1 MSKECLVKKNQFSIV
16 LISILFLTAIIY
28 WVGLNGDYVFD
39 DSANILENSKL
50 EVSELNLESLKA
62 AYDSGNAG
70 PLGRPVSMLSF
81 ALNYYFSGFEPF
93 YFKLTNLFIHLING
107 ILVCFLSLSIL
118 TWINKDKKLS
128 DKAVAV
134 IALIVSAIWL
144 MHPLNL
150 TSVLY
155 IVQRMTSLSTLF
167 GLLALVLY
175 CNWRIA
181 SYSFLKNICLIIG
194 IVISFIL
201 SALSKESGL
210 LFILLLYWIELL
222 IFQARNK
229 DGIALK
235 FCNIHLHKLLWLCV
249 LFGSIVLLYLI
260 QPHLNPYAFIRRDF
274 NLEERLLT
282 ESRVIFFYIK
292 MFIYPQLNEL
302 SLYHDDFIISK
313 SILNPITTLYSI
325 VGLVL
330 ISLSSLLMI
339 KKYPLVLFAWGWFL
353 ISHLME
359 STFFSL
365 ELVHE
370 HRNYFAFIGVIIVVI
385 YYLAQI
391 NNKKI
396 KPFVYLV
403 GLIFVANLAFTTWQ
417 RANIW
422 SNLVD
427 HAMYEAT
434 MHPKS
439 DRANYQLTRV
449 YMKLMEAEKD
459 KSKKQFYIEKVEYYL
474 HASKNSYLPANG
486 AWFAEIHLNSYLNKP
501 ISSETVHQL
510 TYQLENR
517 PFQNSNISFLGA
529 FANCQINGFCKLD
542 HIQAVRIIAA
552 GLDNKTS
559 NPDIN
564 SEIYKLLAQ
573 YYVSILGDYVKAEE
587 FLSKAII
594 LKNDVNG
601 HLLLTQIYRL
611 QGKLREANLELNKAK
626 DLDQKGVWFKEI
638 AVEKR
643 NIGDAFK
650 GLGK

>member
-1 MSKECLVKKNQFSIV
+1 MKKSKFYSGLVLMLFSTFV
-16 LISILFLTAIIY
+16 IY
-28 WVGLNGDYVFD
+28 WVGLKGDYVFD

-50 EVSELNLESLKA
+50 AITNLDYESLKA
-62 AYDSGNAG
+62 AYGSGDAG
-70 PLGRPVSMLSF
+70 PLGRPISMLSF
-81 ALNYYFSGFEPF
+81 AFNHYLTGFDPY

-107 ILVCFLSLSIL
+107 ILVCFLSLFIL
-118 TWINKDKKLS
+118 KWINKDKKLS
-128 DKAVAV
+128 EKTVAV
-134 IALIVSAIWL
+134 VAIVISAIWL

-175 CNWRIA
+175 CNWRTTSHLFITNIFLLFGVIG
-181 SYSFLKNICLIIG
+181 SF
-194 IVISFIL
+194 VL
-201 SALSKESGL
+201 SILSKESGL

-222 IFQARNK
+222 IFQVK
-229 DGIALK
+229 DRSGIPLTI
-235 FCNIHLHKLLWLCV
+235 CNIQLNKVLWLCA
-249 LFGSIVLLYLI
+249 LFGSMVLLYLV

-302 SLYHDDFIISK
+302 SLYHDDFIISR

-325 VGLVL
+325 VGLVV
-330 ISLSSLLMI
+330 ISLSSILMI

-353 ISHLME
+353 ISQLME
-359 STFFSL
+359 STVFSL

-370 HRNYFAFIGVIIVVI
+370 HRNYFAFIGIIIVAI

-417 RANIW
+417 RASIW

-439 DRANYQLTRV
+439 DRANYQLARI
-449 YMKLMEAEKD
+449 YIKLMQDEKNE
-459 KSKKQFYIEKVEYYL
+459 SLKKEYIKKIEYYL
-474 HASKNSYLPANG
+474 NLSKQSYLPANG
-486 AWFAEIHLNSYLNKP
+486 AWFAEIHLNSYLRKP
-501 ISSETVHQL
+501 ITQETIEELIGNLSTH
-510 TYQLENR
+510 
-517 PFQNSNISFLGA
+517 PFQNSNISFLSS
-529 FANCQINGFCKLD
+529 FANCQINSFCKLD
-542 HIQAVRIIAA
+542 HIQAVRILAA

-559 NPDIN
+559 NSDIN
-564 SEIYKLLAQ
+564 SEIYKLLAM
-573 YYVSILGDYVKAEE
+573 YYVSIFNDYIKAEE
-587 FLSKAII
+587 FLNKAIS
-594 LKNDVNG
+594 LKNDVNA